1 MEQVLDETLAVIV
14 IGLLTVIS
22 PLAVAYVKRE
32 SWSTY
37 FKIAVPIV
45 VSIVLAIGYLALTG
59 SLNQGNLIETIMVVY
74 GVQQLAYTTIMRW
87 WATILEQV
95 NDPGRHEFDANT
107 DGAVN

>member
-22 PLAVAYVKRE
+22 PLAVAYAKRE
-32 SWSTY
+32 SWGTY
-37 FKIAVPIV
+37 FKIAVPII

-59 SLNQGNLIETIMVVY
+59 GLNSGDLFGTIMVVY

-87 WATILEQV
+87 WATILEQA
-95 NDPGRHEFDANT
+95 NDPGRHEFDPAT
-107 DGAVN
+107 DDAVN